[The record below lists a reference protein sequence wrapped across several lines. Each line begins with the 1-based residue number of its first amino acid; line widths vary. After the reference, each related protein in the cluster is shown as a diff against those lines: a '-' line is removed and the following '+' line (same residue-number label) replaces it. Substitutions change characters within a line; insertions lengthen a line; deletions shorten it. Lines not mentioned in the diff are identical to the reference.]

1 MGFGA
6 VAPRAARDRR
16 MRERGKRAAAG
27 TCTGAFRTFQ
37 LDSVL
42 SYLGSRITT
51 ARVLCVVCQIRV
63 RTENRHHCAQ
73 NVVRVPPLLGAVL
86 TSIMIELQ
94 AS

>member
-63 RTENRHHCAQ
+63 RHENPHQCCTTLCVYHPYLALC
-73 NVVRVPPLLGAVL
+73 
-86 TSIMIELQ
+86 
-94 AS
+94 